1 VRIAFVCAGDVRRE
15 LHAIAAGWRRRGFAA
30 LSNFRGERSAVRRQQ
45 RSAAIESADN
55 ASIVIEGVETMSDK
69 DRAKKDHERTDKKN
83 KRMREHENQQAVGAA
98 PREQARDQSNL
109 NEVRGNAKQES

>member
-1 VRIAFVCAGDVRRE
+1 
-15 LHAIAAGWRRRGFAA
+15 
-30 LSNFRGERSAVRRQQ
+30 
-45 RSAAIESADN
+45 
-55 ASIVIEGVETMSDK
+55 MSDK

-109 NEVRGNAKQES
+109 NEVVDRNDGSNKNQGE